1 VVTAPTQEVT
11 WVATGCGGGDRVADR
26 ALVVVFADQDF
37 ADNEPQDALLLVE
50 AELVE
55 TVGEA
60 AAESFEGVSARLR

>member
-1 VVTAPTQEVT
+1 
-11 WVATGCGGGDRVADR
+11 VADR

-60 AAESFEGVSARLR
+60 AAESFEGVSAKLR